1 METQSDHDLLVR
13 LDEQLRF
20 IRDDIKEL
28 KDGTKTQL
36 NDHESRLKLLELSKS
51 RYFWTITVYSS
62 IGVTLIALVLK
73 HIFQ

>member
-13 LDEQLRF
+13 LDEQLQF
-20 IRDDIKEL
+20 VRDDIKEL